1 MRHPRRTPRREVER
15 ERPKPVR
22 RVPWPMLHMTS
33 PEFLAAY
40 TAYVDETADLFG
52 VGTAMA
58 AGQWY
63 GVMLAE
69 FTN

>member
-1 MRHPRRTPRREVER
+1 
-15 ERPKPVR
+15 
-22 RVPWPMLHMTS
+22 MLHMTS

-40 TAYVDETADLFG
+40 TAYVDETANLFG

-69 FTN
+69 FGG